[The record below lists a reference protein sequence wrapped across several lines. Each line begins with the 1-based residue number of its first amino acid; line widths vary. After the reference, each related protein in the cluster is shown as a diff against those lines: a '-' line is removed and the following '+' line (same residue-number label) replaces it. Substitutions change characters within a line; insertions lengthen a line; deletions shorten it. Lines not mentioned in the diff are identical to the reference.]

1 MQEAKRGLRG
11 PSETT
16 GRKEAAEAR
25 GHAARLLGLAAEEA
39 QSREHGAENGRGQ
52 TTAHDDTG
60 AGGSITP
67 VETALRTSL
76 TVDEAEQILTR
87 FADRGHLLIQ
97 NRDGVLCYA
106 LPGRQPSFLK
116 SEA

>member
-25 GHAARLLGLAAEEA
+25 GHAAQLLGLAAEEA
-39 QSREHGAENGRGQ
+39 HSREHGAENGRGQ

-60 AGGSITP
+60 CRRQHHARG
-67 VETALRTSL
+67 
-76 TVDEAEQILTR
+76 
-87 FADRGHLLIQ
+87 DRIKDLAHD
-97 NRDGVLCYA
+97 R
-106 LPGRQPSFLK
+106 
-116 SEA
+116 